1 MNGVNQEARPRRWD
15 EVHGCNLLRHFFSL
29 HWETSIGVAMYWY
42 KNVLNKG
49 VVGTYSILKLNNDAT
64 IARVLYIHKS
74 RTAAE
79 RKLYGS

>member
-1 MNGVNQEARPRRWD
+1 
-15 EVHGCNLLRHFFSL
+15 
-29 HWETSIGVAMYWY
+29 MYWY

-64 IARVLYIHKS
+64 IARVRYIHKS

>member
-1 MNGVNQEARPRRWD
+1 MDVVTTLFFALLGDVYR
-15 EVHGCNLLRHFFSL
+15 GCYVL
-29 HWETSIGVAMYWY
+29 VQ
-42 KNVLNKG
+42 NVLNKG

-64 IARVLYIHKS
+64 IARVRYIHKS